1 MTNRYEECGTRLKII
16 HATSQKGSELLF
28 FITTSSISTVAI
40 VVTPP
45 ILSFLLV
52 TAAAIMS
59 IGNFDNSFT
68 NNWLSCL
75 CCHMAA
81 GIFKPDR

>member
-16 HATSQKGSELLF
+16 HATSQ
-28 FITTSSISTVAI
+28 
-40 VVTPP
+40 